1 MGGGKHLL
9 LLAVFVLLERCHGQ
23 TAVSMLPGLKMVFSG
38 DLFYLSCDNS
48 AGESG
53 VKWYFNN
60 KEEKQ
65 TNKTWKFAVAS
76 PKHSGSYQCERNGQ
90 KSGDFNLDVMDFNP
104 SASLTIKTGH
114 PVMQYG
120 HSVMLQLDNEDGLEG
135 WVCWVYREGTK
146 TKKIKFK
153 LENRDHVVFQTTRL
167 EVPETIFWCT
177 DKSQNE
183 RSNQIIV
190 RTSAQ
195 DISLEMYPFP
205 AVVGETLTLKCIAWG
220 TDQISKTV
228 FYKGDTIIMH
238 DAKSTYSITKVSES
252 TQGPYRC
259 DATYTHKARTSG
271 PEYHRVSDI
280 QDVFVKEPPIKAVL
294 SEGNGLSCSCQRCPP
309 NVSYHWYH
317 KNDDQLWELTGSPS
331 SNMTPQKRG
340 TYACKAVLNNM
351 RSALSNSYNFQTN
364 NSNPIVIVICLF
376 VVGLLAVVIALALY
390 YQRKKRNNTS
400 PIYEDVAL
408 SSRDTGDNRYDVLQ
422 KVPGAKREAEYDT
435 LHPQPPGRE
444 KKGGEYEALKKEEM
458 KEGVYHTLGAEGAA
472 RGEGGYEALKKEGMK
487 EGVYHSLGA
496 EGAAR
501 GEGGYEAL
509 KKEGMKEGVYHS
521 LGAEG
526 AAAGGEGGYEALK
539 KEGMKEGVYNTLRE
553 GAGAGQEG
561 EAIAENKDKDK

>member
-1 MGGGKHLL
+1 CKNVPSCPHTYFTVYHLFFCPSAFL
-9 LLAVFVLLERCHGQ
+9 
-23 TAVSMLPGLKMVFSG
+23 VSMLPGLKMVFSG

-90 KSGDFNLDVMDFNP
+90 KSGDFNLDVMGKP
-104 SASLTIKTGH
+104 HEHHASLTIKTGH

-190 RTSAQ
+190 RTSGGHT

-317 KNDDQLWELTGSPS
+317 KNDDQLWELTVMIYYICFISIS
-331 SNMTPQKRG
+331 
-340 TYACKAVLNNM
+340 V
-351 RSALSNSYNFQTN
+351 QTN

-400 PIYEDVAL
+400 
-408 SSRDTGDNRYDVLQ
+408 
-422 KVPGAKREAEYDT
+422 K
-435 LHPQPPGRE
+435 
-444 KKGGEYEALKKEEM
+444 
-458 KEGVYHTLGAEGAA
+458 
-472 RGEGGYEALKKEGMK
+472 
-487 EGVYHSLGA
+487 
-496 EGAAR
+496 
-501 GEGGYEAL
+501 
-509 KKEGMKEGVYHS
+509 
-521 LGAEG
+521 
-526 AAAGGEGGYEALK
+526 
-539 KEGMKEGVYNTLRE
+539 
-553 GAGAGQEG
+553 
-561 EAIAENKDKDK
+561 

>member
-1 MGGGKHLL
+1 MCP
-9 LLAVFVLLERCHGQ
+9 R
-23 TAVSMLPGLKMVFSG
+23 LKMVFSG

-48 AGESG
+48 VGESG

-76 PKHSGSYQCERNGQ
+76 PKHSGSYQCEHNGQ
-90 KSGDFNLDVMDFNP
+90 KSDNFSLDVMDFNP

-135 WVCWVYREGTK
+135 WVCWVHREGKK
-146 TKKIKFK
+146 TRKIKFK
-153 LENRDHVVFQTTRL
+153 LENSGHAIFQTTKL

-177 DKSQNE
+177 DKSQDK
-183 RSNQIIV
+183 RSNQVIV

-205 AVVGETLTLKCIAWG
+205 AVVGEPLTLKCIAWG
-220 TDQISKTV
+220 TDQISDTV
-228 FYKGDTIIMH
+228 FYKDNTIIMH
-238 DAKSTYSITKVSES
+238 AANPTYKITDVSES

-259 DATYTHKARTSG
+259 NATYTHKARTSG
-271 PEYHRVSDI
+271 PAYQRVSDI

-294 SEGNGLSCSCQRCPP
+294 SEGNSLSCSCPECPS

-317 KNDDQLWELTGSPS
+317 KNDDQPWGLTGSPS
-331 SNMTPQKRG
+331 SDMTPQKRG
-340 TYACKAVLNNM
+340 TYACKAVWNNM

-364 NSNPIVIVICLF
+364 NSNPAVIAICLV
-376 VVGLLAVVIALALY
+376 VVGMLAVVIGLALY
-390 YQRKKRNNTS
+390 YQRKKRNTAS

-408 SSRDTGDNRYDVLQ
+408 SSRDAGDNRYDVLQ
-422 KVPGAKREAEYDT
+422 KGHGAKREAEYDT
-435 LHPQPPGRE
+435 LHPQAPGRE

-458 KEGVYHTLGAEGAA
+458 KEGVYHSLGAEGAARGDGGYEALKKEGMKEGVYHSLGEEGAA

-487 EGVYHSLGA
+487 EGVY
-496 EGAAR
+496 
-501 GEGGYEAL
+501 
-509 KKEGMKEGVYHS
+509 
-521 LGAEG
+521 
-526 AAAGGEGGYEALK
+526 
-539 KEGMKEGVYNTLRE
+539 NTLGE

-561 EAIAENKDKDK
+561 EEIAENKDKDK